1 MAAQQAGEAENVI
14 VLDTSGLFAA
24 LARDDDH
31 HADAAAVL
39 DSDSGPFLIPAGILA
54 EVGYMIETKLGATVL
69 DAFLEDLIDGAF
81 AFDCAD
87 VDLSRI
93 RELVARYQDMP
104 LGLADASVI
113 ACAERT
119 SGRIL
124 TFDRRDFGIVARE
137 GRVQLVP

>member
-1 MAAQQAGEAENVI
+1 VI

-24 LARDDDH
+24 LAGDDAH

-39 DSDSGPFLIPAGILA
+39 DSDPGPFLIPAGILA
-54 EVGYMIETKLGATVL
+54 EAGYMIETKLGARVL
-69 DAFLEDLIDGAF
+69 DALLEDLIEGAF

-87 VDLSRI
+87 ADLARI
-93 RELVARYQDMP
+93 RELVARYHDLP

-119 SGRIL
+119 GARIL
-124 TFDRRDFGIVARE
+124 TFDRRDFGVVARE
-137 GRVQLVP
+137 GRVQLAP